1 MPQPFGRWTWLFS
14 FAALTGV
21 AGGLAAAAMEW
32 GLHEGV
38 QLVVG
43 QVAPI
48 ASAQIL
54 QPSWGVLLLPAI
66 GGLISAIMLVSLCP
80 RFVGHGTTVLTR
92 AFHRH
97 QGDLELRGPSIKAT
111 AAVAVIASGG
121 SAGPEGPIAAL
132 GAALGS
138 TCGRLFRVS
147 PRQRRILLLAGCAA
161 GIGAIFRCPLG
172 GALFAVGIPYSEPDY
187 ESEAIAPALIASVMG
202 YSTFMAVWGHGVPML
217 PNTQTLTFTSPWELL
232 AFAIL
237 GPLCGLVAIFF
248 GMSFHAVEKLVEWAS
263 GLPRWLAPVL
273 GGLATGALA
282 CLLPQ
287 VMDARYKFVQGIMDV
302 RFFGDGATSWWWWA
316 GLFGAVTLA
325 KCVATSF
332 TVGSGAAG
340 GVLGPS
346 LFIGGTTGA
355 FLGAVLE
362 ALWPGTFPEPLR
374 QSLIPVG
381 MGGILAASMRAPL
394 AAIIMVA
401 EMTASYGLI
410 VPLMVVCVSSY
421 FVGRRWGL
429 NPEQVPTAAQ
439 SPVHSADA
447 LVYFLESSRVDAFLE
462 RDWSQVVRPTAGLGE
477 IIRQIEPGEQPTF
490 AVIDANQELLGIISL
505 PELDRVISDALLSRV
520 VIAHDIMNPG
530 QEALYPDDDLY
541 YALEMFRRENHNV
554 LPVVSR
560 ESPHRWLGMLTRH
573 RVFDAVMHEVETSR
587 EFIMREYAGLLAIDQ
602 EARLENLLTALAPA
616 PTTQIKRLMVPLELI
631 GQSIRQSQF
640 RTRYGG
646 QIVAIEEPDGSLQCP
661 PDLDRPL
668 ETHHRLLAI
677 VDGQTAGPAE
687 HDAPAKTGE

>member
-1 MPQPFGRWTWLFS
+1 MPQPFGRWTWVFS
-14 FAALTGV
+14 LAALTGIV
-21 AGGLAAAAMEW
+21 GGLAAAAMEW
-32 GLHEGV
+32 GLHEGMHRI
-38 QLVVG
+38 VG
-43 QVAPI
+43 PVAPI
-48 ASAQIL
+48 ASAQIFR
-54 QPSWGVLLLPAI
+54 PSWRVLLSPAV
-66 GGLISAIMLVSLCP
+66 GGAISAVAILLLCP
-80 RFVGHGTTVLTR
+80 KFVGHGTTVLTR

-97 QGDLELRGPSIKAT
+97 QGELELRGSSVKAA
-111 AAVAVIASGG
+111 AAVVVISTGG

-132 GAALGS
+132 GAAIGS

-187 ESEAIAPALIASVMG
+187 ESDAIAPSLIASVTG
-202 YSTFMAVWGHGVPML
+202 YSTFMALWGHGVPLL
-217 PNTQTLTFTSPWELL
+217 PNTQSLTFASPWELL
-232 AFAIL
+232 AFAVL

-248 GMSFHAVEKLVEWAS
+248 GSCFHLVERFVRWAHR
-263 GLPRWLAPVL
+263 LPGWLPPVL
-273 GGLATGALA
+273 GGLGTGALA

-287 VMDARYKFVQGIMDV
+287 VMDARYQFIQGIMDV
-302 RFFGDGATSWWWWA
+302 RFFGDGVTNWWWWV

-325 KCVATSF
+325 KCVATSL

-346 LFIGGTTGA
+346 LFIGGATGA
-355 FLGAVLE
+355 FLGALLE

-410 VPLMVVCVSSY
+410 VPLMLVCVSAY
-421 FVGRRWGL
+421 VVGRRWGL

-447 LVYFLESSRVDAFLE
+447 LVYFLESSRVDAYLE
-462 RDWSQVVRPTAGLGE
+462 SDWNQVVPPTAGLGE
-477 IIRQIEPGEQPTF
+477 ILRQIKPGEQATF
-490 AVIDANQELLGIISL
+490 AVIDADENLLGIISL
-505 PELDRVISDALLSRV
+505 PDLDRVISDAMLSRV
-520 VIAHDIMNPG
+520 VIAHDIMNPP
-530 QEALYPDDDLY
+530 QAALYPDDDLY
-541 YALEMFRRENHNV
+541 YALEMFRRQNHNV

-560 ESPHRWLGMLTRH
+560 ESPHQWLGMLTRH
-573 RVFDAVMHEVETSR
+573 RVFDAVMHQVEVSR

-616 PTTQIKRLMVPLELI
+616 PTAHVKRLMVPLELI

-646 QIVAIEEPDGSLQCP
+646 QIVAIEEPDGTVQCP

-677 VDGQTAGPAE
+677 VANQAAGAQAVSKPLC
-687 HDAPAKTGE
+687 

>member
-1 MPQPFGRWTWLFS
+1 MPHRFGRWTWLFS
-14 FAALTGV
+14 LAALTGV

-32 GLHEGV
+32 GLHEGIHLIV
-38 QLVVG
+38 GRVVPTATA
-43 QVAPI
+43 QV
-48 ASAQIL
+48 L
-54 QPSWGVLLLPAI
+54 QPSWAVLLLPAA
-66 GGLISAIMLVSLCP
+66 GGLVSALVVLIMCS
-80 RFVGHGTTVLTR
+80 RFGGHGTMVLTR

-97 QGDLELRGPSIKAT
+97 QGELELHGPSVKAA
-111 AAVAVIASGG
+111 AAVAVIATGG

-172 GALFAVGIPYSEPDY
+172 GALFAVGLPYSEPDY
-187 ESEAIAPALIASVMG
+187 ESEAIVPSLIASVMG
-202 YSTFMAVWGHGVPML
+202 YSTFMALWGHGVPLL

-232 AFAIL
+232 AFAVL

-248 GMSFHAVEKLVEWAS
+248 GMSFHAVEKLVAWAS
-263 GLPRWLAPVL
+263 WLPRWLAPVL
-273 GGLATGALA
+273 GGLGTGALA

-287 VMDARYKFVQGIMDV
+287 VMDARYAFIQGIMDV
-302 RFFGDGATSWWWWA
+302 RFFGDGVTNWWWWA

-325 KCVATSF
+325 KCVATSL

-355 FLGAVLE
+355 FLGAILE
-362 ALWPGTFPEPLR
+362 VLWPGTFPEPLR

-421 FVGRRWGL
+421 VVGRRWGL

-462 RDWSQVVRPTAGLGE
+462 RDGNQVVPPTAGLGE
-477 IIRQIEPGEQPTF
+477 IVRKIEPGEQPTF
-490 AVIDANQELLGIISL
+490 AVIDKDKNVLGVISM
-505 PELDRVISDALLSRV
+505 PELDRVISDAMMSRV
-520 VIAHDIMNPG
+520 VIAHDIMTPC
-530 QEALYPDDDLY
+530 QAVLYPDDDLY

-560 ESPHRWLGMLTRH
+560 EAPHRWLGMLTRH
-573 RVFDAVMHEVETSR
+573 RVFHAVMHQAEASR
-587 EFIMREYAGLLAIDQ
+587 EFIMREYAGLSAIDQ
-602 EARLENLLTALAPA
+602 EARLENLLTALAPT
-616 PTTQIKRLMVPLELI
+616 PTTHIKRLMVPLELL
-631 GQSIRQSQF
+631 GKSIRQSQF

-646 QIVAIEEPDGSLQCP
+646 QIVAIEEPDGTLQCP

-668 ETHHRLLAI
+668 ETRHRLLAI
-677 VDGQTAGPAE
+677 VDGRPTEAS
-687 HDAPAKTGE
+687 